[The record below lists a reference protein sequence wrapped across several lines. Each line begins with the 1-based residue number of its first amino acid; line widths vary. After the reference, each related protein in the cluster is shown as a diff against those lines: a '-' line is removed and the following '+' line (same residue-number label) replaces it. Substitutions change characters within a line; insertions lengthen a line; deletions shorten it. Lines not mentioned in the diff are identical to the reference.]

1 MGLSWANRKVISLP
15 LRELWDANGPIAAE
29 RGANLGRA
37 EIRGLLRDGPTVMIV
52 ANVGEPLVWI
62 ESPKVFDFWKKDV
75 KYRLVE
81 GVKARLDDFPGGYAY
96 YATRWSFP
104 GGGVLVL
111 LEMWH

>member
-1 MGLSWANRKVISLP
+1 
-15 LRELWDANGPIAAE
+15 
-29 RGANLGRA
+29 
-37 EIRGLLRDGPTVMIV
+37 
-52 ANVGEPLVWI
+52 
-62 ESPKVFDFWKKDV
+62 
-75 KYRLVE
+75 VE